1 MKLLCHGI
9 TNSSLS
15 TFRYTNISVFNS
27 SIFISGFHTSMPL
40 LGVNRSE
47 DFYEQAIKT
56 TNYPT
61 ESSKEMV
68 ENLATAYTQMAKTD
82 HSEYARDM
90 AADSSRTAADAAEE
104 IAASEQYLSQQIYE
118 IAERSAEIIVLL
130 SS

>member
-1 MKLLCHGI
+1 
-9 TNSSLS
+9 
-15 TFRYTNISVFNS
+15 
-27 SIFISGFHTSMPL
+27 MPL

-68 ENLATAYTQMAKTD
+68 ETLAEAYTRMAKTD
-82 HSEYARDM
+82 HSEFARDM
-90 AADSSRTAADAAEE
+90 TADSSRTAADAAEE
-104 IAASEQYLSQQIYE
+104 IAASEQYLSQQISE